1 MVGEIVTH
9 VRFGRGIVT
18 AFAAPRIEI
27 TFDDDDS
34 VRTFA
39 YPLSVN
45 RFLRFERREA
55 QERAKRDCEQA
66 EVIAK
71 EREQTMLEEKRR
83 KAKEDAMRR
92 IEAQR
97 EKKTAAAKRSAAM
110 RKTKMA
116 TGGKAQ

>member
-39 YPLSVN
+39 YPLSAKQ
-45 RFLRFERREA
+45 FLRFERREA
-55 QERAKRDCEQA
+55 QERAERDCEQA
-66 EVIAK
+66 EVIAR
-71 EREQTMLEEKRR
+71 EREQAILEEKRR
-83 KAKEDAMRR
+83 KAEEEALQR

-97 EKKTAAAKRSAAM
+97 EKKAAAAKRSAAM
-110 RKTKMA
+110 RKTKTT
-116 TGGKAQ
+116 TGGQAQ